1 MSINEALLQQETV
14 KRVLPN
20 GDGVISVQTI
30 SGQGLADGKSFT
42 PATTNSKSLLEFSP
56 LGEFV
61 KAVKLPAIDKNV
73 PALGRILGEGI
84 LSSHGVFLPLHP
96 VRNGDTWR
104 RVFNVRVNGKM
115 SRSVVNSRLVGSQRV
130 GLYNTRHVHAVLA
143 APLAF
148 NMSTR
153 TGKAVTS
160 QHVTGLI
167 KIVYDANVAPKQ
179 GIVVRMAAYGKLWMK
194 LQTSTHGTHPASDAS
209 EHLVLTIQLGSDM
222 VD

>member
-14 KRVLPN
+14 KQVLPN

-61 KAVKLPAIDKNV
+61 KAVKLPAIDENV

-96 VRNGDTWR
+96 VCNGDTWR
-104 RVFNVRVNGKM
+104 RAFNVRVNGRM
-115 SRSVVNSRLVGSQRV
+115 SRSVVNSRLIGSQRV

-148 NMSTR
+148 NMVTR
-153 TGKAVTS
+153 AGKATTY

-194 LQTSTHGTHPASDAS
+194 LQSSTHSGQSDREAST
-209 EHLVLTIQLGSDM
+209 HLVLTIQLGSDM